1 MPRFSESSKANLD
14 TCHRAL
20 QLTCEAVIPHYDF
33 TVTEGFRDK
42 ERQTR
47 MVEEGKSQVEWPNS
61 KHNSRPSHAVD
72 VAPFPVK
79 WEAHGRFRVL
89 AGYMMQAFA
98 MLQAQGV
105 ISADKD
111 LRWGGDWDSDQ
122 SFDDQS
128 FHDLPHFEVVVNE

>member
-1 MPRFSESSKANLD
+1 MPRFSESSRANLD
-14 TCHRAL
+14 TCHRSL
-20 QLTCEAVIPHYDF
+20 QLMCEAVIIDYDF

-79 WEAHGRFRVL
+79 WKEHGRFRVL
-89 AGYMMQAFA
+89 AGHMAQAFA

-105 ISADKD
+105 IAERWS
-111 LRWGGDWDSDQ
+111 LRWGGDWDGDRIL
-122 SFDDQS
+122 DDQT
-128 FHDLPHFEVVVNE
+128 FNDLPHFEIVS